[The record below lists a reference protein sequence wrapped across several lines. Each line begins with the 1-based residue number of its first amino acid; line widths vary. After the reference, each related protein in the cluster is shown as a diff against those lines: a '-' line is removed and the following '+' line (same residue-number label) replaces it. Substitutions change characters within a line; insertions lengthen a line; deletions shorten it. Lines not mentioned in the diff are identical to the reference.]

1 MRLHNLIKSGGRK
14 DRKRVGRG
22 EGGGRGK
29 TSGRG
34 HKGQRSRSGFGLR
47 PGFESGHVPLYR
59 KLPKRGFSNFNFRTD
74 YSVVNVG
81 DLERVEG
88 TDIDRNALIKA
99 GLVRQNSGL
108 IKILGEGE
116 VSKALTVTADKFS
129 GSAKEKIEKA
139 GGTVVLTKKEAT
151 EEPAAAE
158 EPAEA
163 EKAADAVEKET
174 DAE

>member
-59 KLPKRGFSNFNFRTD
+59 KLPKRGFSNFQFRTE

-88 TDIDRNALIKA
+88 TDIDRSTLIKA
-99 GLVRQNSGL
+99 GLVRTSSDL

-116 VSKALTVTADKFS
+116 VSKAFSVTADKFS
-129 GSAKEKIEKA
+129 SSAKEKIEKA
-139 GGTVVLTKKEAT
+139 GGTVVLTKPVET
-151 EEPAAAE
+151 EET
-158 EPAEA
+158 
-163 EKAADAVEKET
+163 KADAE
-174 DAE
+174 

>member
-59 KLPKRGFSNFNFRTD
+59 KLPKRGFSNFNFRTE

-81 DLERVEG
+81 DLERVEA
-88 TDIDRNALIKA
+88 TEIDRNALVKA
-99 GLVRQNSGL
+99 GLVRSSSGL

-139 GGTVVLTKKEAT
+139 GGTVVLAKPVESEEAKEDS
-151 EEPAAAE
+151 E
-158 EPAEA
+158 
-163 EKAADAVEKET
+163 
-174 DAE
+174 

>member
-34 HKGQRSRSGFGLR
+34 HKGQKSRSGFGLR

-59 KLPKRGFSNFNFRTD
+59 KLPKRGFSNFQFRTE

-81 DLERVEG
+81 DLDRVEG
-88 TDIDRNALIKA
+88 TDVDRNALIKA
-99 GLVRQNSGL
+99 GLARTSSVL

-116 VSKALTVTADKFS
+116 VSKALNVTADKFS
-129 GSAKEKIEKA
+129 SSAKEKIEKA
-139 GGTVVLTKKEAT
+139 GGTVVLNKPVESEETK
-151 EEPAAAE
+151 
-158 EPAEA
+158 
-163 EKAADAVEKET
+163 ADAE
-174 DAE
+174 

>member
-34 HKGQRSRSGFGLR
+34 HKGQKSRSGFGLR

-59 KLPKRGFSNFNFRTD
+59 KLPKRGFSNFQFRTE

-81 DLERVEG
+81 DLDRVEG
-88 TDIDRNALIKA
+88 TDVDRNALIKA
-99 GLVRQNSGL
+99 GLARTSSVL

-116 VSKALTVTADKFS
+116 VSKALNVTADKFS
-129 GSAKEKIEKA
+129 SSAKEKIEKA
-139 GGTVVLTKKEAT
+139 GGTVVLNKPTET
-151 EEPAAAE
+151 EET
-158 EPAEA
+158 
-163 EKAADAVEKET
+163 KADSE
-174 DAE
+174 

>member
-34 HKGQRSRSGFGLR
+34 HKGQRSRSGSSLR

-59 KLPKRGFSNFNFRTD
+59 KLPKRGFSNYNFRTE
-74 YSVVNVG
+74 YSVVNIG
-81 DLERVEG
+81 DLEKID
-88 TDIDRNALIKA
+88 TDTIDREALVKS
-99 GLVRQNSGL
+99 GLVRSSSTL

-116 VSKALTVTADKFS
+116 ISKALTVTADKFS
-129 GSAKEKIEKA
+129 ASAREKIEKA
-139 GGTVVLTKKEAT
+139 GGSVIENASAPAT
-151 EEPAAAE
+151 EEGTSAE
-158 EPAEA
+158 G
-163 EKAADAVEKET
+163 
-174 DAE
+174 

>member
-14 DRKRVGRG
+14 TRKRIGRG

-34 HKGQRSRSGFGLR
+34 HKGQRARSGSSLR

-59 KLPKRGFSNFNFRTD
+59 KLPKRGFSNFQFRVE

-81 DLERVEG
+81 DLERVSGDTVDKESLV
-88 TDIDRNALIKA
+88 AA
-99 GLVRQNSGL
+99 GLVRSSAKR

-116 VSKALTVTADKFS
+116 LTRSLSVSAHKFS

-139 GGTVVLTKKEAT
+139 GGTATVLGSPV
-151 EEPAAAE
+151 EETTPSA
-158 EPAEA
+158 
-163 EKAADAVEKET
+163 
-174 DAE
+174 

>member
-59 KLPKRGFSNFNFRTD
+59 KLPKRGFSNFNFRTE

-81 DLERVEG
+81 DLERAGVEE
-88 TDIDRNALIKA
+88 IDRDALVKS
-99 GLVRQNSGL
+99 GLARSSSKL

-116 VSKALTVTADKFS
+116 VSKAYTVTADKFS
-129 GSAKEKIEKA
+129 ASAKEKIEKA
-139 GGTVVLTKKEAT
+139 GGKTILSKAEEAPEAEEAAT
-151 EEPAAAE
+151 E
-158 EPAEA
+158 
-163 EKAADAVEKET
+163 
-174 DAE
+174 

>member
-34 HKGQRSRSGFGLR
+34 HKGQRSRSGSSLR

-59 KLPKRGFSNFNFRTD
+59 KLPKRGFSNFNFRTE

-81 DLERVEG
+81 DLERVEA
-88 TDIDRNALIKA
+88 TEIDRNALVKA
-99 GLVRQNSGL
+99 GLGRSSSRL

-116 VSKALTVTADKFS
+116 LNKKLTVKAHRFSATA
-129 GSAKEKIEKA
+129 AAKIEKA
-139 GGTVVLTKKEAT
+139 GGTAVIVPRT
-151 EEPAAAE
+151 EP
-158 EPAEA
+158 
-163 EKAADAVEKET
+163 KADKADA
-174 DAE
+174 

>member
-14 DRKRVGRG
+14 NRKRVGRG

-59 KLPKRGFSNFNFRTD
+59 KLPKRGFSNFEFRTE

-81 DLERVEG
+81 DLERAGVE
-88 TDIDRNALIKA
+88 DVDRNALVKA
-99 GLVRQNSGL
+99 GLVRSNSGL
-108 IKILGEGE
+108 VKILGEGE
-116 VSKALTVTADKFS
+116 LSKALTVTADKFS
-129 GSAKEKIEKA
+129 ASAREKIEKA
-139 GGTVVLTKKEAT
+139 GGKAVLANQ
-151 EEPAAAE
+151 EEAAAAPATGD
-158 EPAEA
+158 EPEGDS
-163 EKAADAVEKET
+163 E
-174 DAE
+174 

>member
-34 HKGQRSRSGFGLR
+34 HKGQRSRSGSSLR

-59 KLPKRGFSNFNFRTD
+59 KLPKRGFSNFNFRTE

-81 DLERVEG
+81 DLERVEA
-88 TDIDRNALIKA
+88 TEIDRNALVKA
-99 GLVRQNSGL
+99 GLVRSSSRL

-116 VSKALTVTADKFS
+116 ISKAVNVTADKFS

-139 GGTVVLTKKEAT
+139 GGTVVLTKPVESEEAQ
-151 EEPAAAE
+151 EDSE
-158 EPAEA
+158 
-163 EKAADAVEKET
+163 
-174 DAE
+174 